1 MSAFGRS
8 SRLPSVRFPTRKTR
22 QKRERGNL
30 KARLRSKHVKTLL
43 REYVY
48 DHRFLVNSAL
58 YFHDK
63 WSLRQGFPRLRF
75 RIVIQL
81 QYGPTGERER
91 FARCKARSRFAAVPG
106 RKTAPENLI
115 RGHRRYAGR
124 PHSGL

>member
-1 MSAFGRS
+1 MAGVDAVW
-8 SRLPSVRFPTRKTR
+8 RLPPPPSVRYPTRKPR

-63 WSLRQGFPRLRF
+63 WSLRQGFPPL
-75 RIVIQL
+75 
-81 QYGPTGERER
+81 
-91 FARCKARSRFAAVPG
+91 AVSYCDSV
-106 RKTAPENLI
+106 TI
-115 RGHRRYAGR
+115 R
-124 PHSGL
+124 PHWRKRTICPV